1 MTNLGTETIE
11 DILGDTF
18 TPEQKAIFPIK
29 QKLAF
34 YHPMRPDILIF
45 LGGEMPHLV
54 KKTVNAL
61 ENSGIKP
68 TQDLILRSKRLF
80 LLMLQKV
87 WEYSQGSFGEM
98 RTNRN
103 TLEHDQK
110 NLTIVC
116 KYCGCLGNISNS
128 IVFD

>member
-54 KKTVNAL
+54 KKPVNAL
-61 ENSGIKP
+61 ENSGTKP
-68 TQDLILRSKRLF
+68 TRDLILGGKRLS

-87 WEYSQGSFGEM
+87 WVGNSLSWYASSSPLSAA
-98 RTNRN
+98 
-103 TLEHDQK
+103 TLLPKHVNFQRGD
-110 NLTIVC
+110 IA
-116 KYCGCLGNISNS
+116 
-128 IVFD
+128 